1 MSSQQMSTLPDPAPD
16 TILSSLKWLASTI
29 GPFGPWF
36 ERGMLSVIDQ
46 IERMG
51 FFTPD
56 PVVALWSGQNGALPA
71 GPVANAEHLARG
83 RGLTLSEAT
92 VFARGV
98 NKAESEL
105 AFYKDTKCG

>member
-1 MSSQQMSTLPDPAPD
+1 MSILPDPAPD
-16 TILSSLKWLASTI
+16 TVLSSLKWLASTS

-36 ERGMLSVIDQ
+36 ERGMQSVIDQ

-56 PVVALWSGQNGALPA
+56 PVVALCSGQNGALPA
-71 GPVANAEHLARG
+71 GAFPEAERLARG

-105 AFYKDTKCG
+105 AFYKCTTCG